1 MVPSRAKL
9 KETAEQI
16 IQMAS
21 NTGVKVV
28 RNISM
33 GTDGRPQWAV
43 VYVTGTEATEELL
56 RQLET
61 EDGQQ

>member
-1 MVPSRAKL
+1 MIPSRAKL
-9 KETAEQI
+9 KEAVEQV

-21 NTGVKVV
+21 NTGVKMV

-33 GTDGRPQWAV
+33 GADGRPQWAV
-43 VYVTGTEATEELL
+43 VYVTGTEATEEML

-61 EDGQQ
+61 EDGQR